1 MDDQKLT
8 YIFYTSC
15 VNIVPMRDIV
25 IIGHKANTSGD
36 FTLNDLPGS
45 AGRMDILCRCV
56 SSALFLSFGM
66 RRDVNVHLL
75 LLGEPN
81 PGKIL
86 RFEGLHLRYLNPD
99 ERSSGS
105 LIQKALQKDA
115 SEQDIRSTPGVW
127 VRKGDLDSLLSEF
140 EGRTL
145 LYLRE
150 DGEDIRAIASEIRDP
165 VFILGDHLGVTEE
178 EEAQLLKA
186 GVKIISVGP
195 LSLHSNH
202 CITLIHNEL
211 DRAEAERGEIPGE
224 ADSRVE
230 D

>member
-1 MDDQKLT
+1 
-8 YIFYTSC
+8 
-15 VNIVPMRDIV
+15 MRDIV
-25 IIGHKANTSGD
+25 IIGHKAMTSGD
-36 FTLNDLPGS
+36 FSLNDLPGS

-56 SSALFLSFGM
+56 SSSLFLSFGM

-75 LLGEPN
+75 LLGEPE
-81 PGKIL
+81 PGKII

-105 LIQKALQKDA
+105 LIQKALLKNA
-115 SEQDIRSTPGVW
+115 AGQDIRSTPGVW
-127 VRKGDLDSLLSEF
+127 TRTGDLNSLLASF

-150 DGEDIRAIASEIRDP
+150 DGKDFREIAREIQDP
-165 VFILGDHLGVTEE
+165 VFILGDHTGVTEE
-178 EEAQLLKA
+178 EEKQLLEA
-186 GVKIISVGP
+186 GAQVISVGP
-195 LSLHSNH
+195 ISLHSNH

-211 DRAEAERGEIPGE
+211 DRVEAERGEIPGGNI
-224 ADSRVE
+224 SRPE

>member
-1 MDDQKLT
+1 
-8 YIFYTSC
+8 
-15 VNIVPMRDIV
+15 MRDIV
-25 IIGHKANTSGD
+25 IIGHKAMTSGD
-36 FTLNDLPGS
+36 FSLNDLPGS

-56 SSALFLSFGM
+56 SSSLFLSFGM

-75 LLGEPN
+75 LLGEPE
-81 PGKIL
+81 PGKII

-105 LIQKALQKDA
+105 LIQKALLKNA
-115 SEQDIRSTPGVW
+115 AGQDIRSTPGVW
-127 VRKGDLDSLLSEF
+127 TLTGDLNSLLASF

-150 DGEDIRAIASEIRDP
+150 DGKDFREIAREIQDP
-165 VFILGDHLGVTEE
+165 VFILGDHTGVTEE
-178 EEAQLLKA
+178 EEKQLLEA
-186 GVKIISVGP
+186 GAQVISVGP
-195 LSLHSNH
+195 ISLHSNH

-211 DRAEAERGEIPGE
+211 DRVEAERGEIPGGNI
-224 ADSRVE
+224 SRPE

>member
-1 MDDQKLT
+1 
-8 YIFYTSC
+8 
-15 VNIVPMRDIV
+15 MRDIV
-25 IIGHKANTSGD
+25 IIGHKAKTSSD
-36 FTLNDLPGS
+36 FSLNDLPGS

-75 LLGEPN
+75 LLGDPE
-81 PGKIL
+81 PGKII

-105 LIQKALQKDA
+105 LINKALQKNA

-127 VRKGDLDSLLSEF
+127 IRTGDLKSLLSSF
-140 EGRTL
+140 EGRAL

-150 DGEDIRAIASEIRDP
+150 DGKDIREIACDIQDP
-165 VFILGDHLGVTEE
+165 VFVLGDHEGVTEE
-178 EEAQLLKA
+178 EEKQLLEA
-186 GVKIISVGP
+186 GAQIISVGP
-195 LSLHSNH
+195 ISLHSNQ

-211 DRAEAERGEIPGE
+211 DRAEAERGKIPGGNI
-224 ADSRVE
+224 SVSE

>member
-1 MDDQKLT
+1 
-8 YIFYTSC
+8 
-15 VNIVPMRDIV
+15 MRDIV
-25 IIGHKANTSGD
+25 IIGHKAMTSGD
-36 FTLNDLPGS
+36 FSLNDLPGS

-56 SSALFLSFGM
+56 SSSLFLSFGM

-75 LLGEPN
+75 LLGEPD
-81 PGKIL
+81 PGKII

-105 LIQKALQKDA
+105 LIQKALLKNA
-115 SEQDIRSTPGVW
+115 AGQDIRSTPGVW
-127 VRKGDLDSLLSEF
+127 TLTGDLNSLLASF

-150 DGEDIRAIASEIRDP
+150 DGKDFREIAREIQDP
-165 VFILGDHLGVTEE
+165 VFILGDHTGVTEE
-178 EEAQLLKA
+178 EEKQLLEA
-186 GVKIISVGP
+186 GAQVISVGP
-195 LSLHSNH
+195 ISLHSNH

-211 DRAEAERGEIPGE
+211 DRVEAERGEIPGGNI
-224 ADSRVE
+224 SRPE

>member
-1 MDDQKLT
+1 
-8 YIFYTSC
+8 
-15 VNIVPMRDIV
+15 MRDIV
-25 IIGHKANTSGD
+25 IIGHKAKTSGD
-36 FTLNDLPGS
+36 FSLNDLPGS

-56 SSALFLSFGM
+56 SSSLFLSFGM

-75 LLGEPN
+75 LLGEPE
-81 PGKIL
+81 PGKII

-105 LIQKALQKDA
+105 LIQKALLKNA
-115 SEQDIRSTPGVW
+115 AGQDIRSTPGVW
-127 VRKGDLDSLLSEF
+127 TRTGDLNSLLASF

-150 DGEDIRAIASEIRDP
+150 DGKDFREIAREIQDP
-165 VFILGDHLGVTEE
+165 VFILGDHTGVTEE
-178 EEAQLLKA
+178 EEKQLLEA
-186 GVKIISVGP
+186 GAQVISVGP
-195 LSLHSNH
+195 ISLHSNH

-211 DRAEAERGEIPGE
+211 DRVEAERGEIPGGNI
-224 ADSRVE
+224 SRPE

>member
-1 MDDQKLT
+1 M
-8 YIFYTSC
+8 
-15 VNIVPMRDIV
+15 
-25 IIGHKANTSGD
+25 TSGD
-36 FTLNDLPGS
+36 FSLNDLPGS

-56 SSALFLSFGM
+56 SSSLFLSFGM

-75 LLGEPN
+75 LLGEPE
-81 PGKIL
+81 PGKII

-105 LIQKALQKDA
+105 LIQKALLKNA
-115 SEQDIRSTPGVW
+115 AGQDIRSTPGVW
-127 VRKGDLDSLLSEF
+127 TLTGDLNSLLASF

-150 DGEDIRAIASEIRDP
+150 DGKDFREIAREIQDP
-165 VFILGDHLGVTEE
+165 VFILGDHTGVTEE
-178 EEAQLLKA
+178 EEKQLLEA
-186 GVKIISVGP
+186 GAQVISVGP
-195 LSLHSNH
+195 ISLHSNH

-211 DRAEAERGEIPGE
+211 DRVEAERGEIPGGNI
-224 ADSRVE
+224 SRPE

>member
-1 MDDQKLT
+1 
-8 YIFYTSC
+8 
-15 VNIVPMRDIV
+15 MRDIV
-25 IIGHKANTSGD
+25 IIGHKAKTSGD
-36 FTLNDLPGS
+36 FSLNDLPGS

-75 LLGEPN
+75 LLGKPE
-81 PGKIL
+81 PGKII

-105 LIQKALQKDA
+105 LIQKALLKNA
-115 SEQDIRSTPGVW
+115 AGQDIRSTPGVW
-127 VRKGDLDSLLSEF
+127 TRTGDLNSLLASF

-150 DGEDIRAIASEIRDP
+150 DGKDFREIAREIQDP
-165 VFILGDHLGVTEE
+165 VFILGDHTGVTEE
-178 EEAQLLKA
+178 EEKQLLEA
-186 GVKIISVGP
+186 GAQVISVGP
-195 LSLHSNH
+195 ISLHSNH

-211 DRAEAERGEIPGE
+211 DRVEAERGEIPGGNI
-224 ADSRVE
+224 SRPE